1 MSSSSIKDKVYKF
14 FSSLFSTDSKPD
26 SIIEPLTCLIR
37 LSILEYKPVGTKIS
51 VNNNKIQYNDPTIL
65 QGAIRWSNGDARED
79 LHNIFNPI
87 RKAVEW
93 FDKDQEEIAYLFNCS
108 IKGLYRLKKSY
119 HHNSVISHSIQYYI
133 DYINN
138 NINKINKEDH
148 QHHDKKMNNETNT
161 LYLKLKEFWTPRE
174 ILIINN
180 LFLELENNRQKN
192 EEDSN
197 FNNQQNTLIKAIE
210 TLLSN
215 KEEAVSKLLFETT
228 TYLE

>member
-1 MSSSSIKDKVYKF
+1 MNSISIKEKVYQF
-14 FSSLFSTDSKPD
+14 FSSIFSNNSKPD

-37 LSILEYKPVGTKIS
+37 LSILEYKPIGTKIS
-51 VNNNKIQYNDPTIL
+51 VNNNKIQYNDPNIL

-93 FDKDQEEIAYLFNCS
+93 FDKDQEEIAHIFNCS
-108 IKGLYRLKKSY
+108 VKGLYRLKKSY

-138 NINKINKEDH
+138 NLNNEKSDNK
-148 QHHDKKMNNETNT
+148 DKKMNNETNT

-174 ILIINN
+174 IIIINN

-192 EEDSN
+192 EDDN
-197 FNNQQNTLIKAIE
+197 FNAQQNTLIKAIE
-210 TLLSN
+210 TLLSS
-215 KEEAVSKLLFETT
+215 KEEAVSKLLFNTT

>member
-1 MSSSSIKDKVYKF
+1 MNSSGIKEKVYKF
-14 FSSLFSTDSKPD
+14 FSLFFSNDAKPD

-51 VNNNKIQYNDPTIL
+51 VSNNKIQYNDPNIL

-93 FDKDQEEIAYLFNCS
+93 FDKDDEQISHIFKCS

-119 HHNSVISHSIQYYI
+119 HPNSVVSHSIQYYI
-133 DYINN
+133 DYIDNN
-138 NINKINKEDH
+138 LNDDKSNNK
-148 QHHDKKMNNETNT
+148 DKKMNSETNT

-174 ILIINN
+174 IIIINN
-180 LFLELENNRQKN
+180 LFLELENNRQKS
-192 EEDSN
+192 EEDTN
-197 FNNQQNTLIKAIE
+197 FNTQQNTLIKAIE
-210 TLLSN
+210 TLLSS
-215 KEEAVSKLLFETT
+215 KEDAVSKLLFETT
-228 TYLE
+228 TYLK

>member
-1 MSSSSIKDKVYKF
+1 MNSSSIKEKVCQF
-14 FSSLFSTDSKPD
+14 FSSLFSTESKPD

-51 VNNNKIQYNDPTIL
+51 VSNNKIQYNDPNIL

-87 RKAVEW
+87 KKAVEW
-93 FDKDQEEIAYLFNCS
+93 FDKEQEEIAHIFQCS

-119 HHNSVISHSIQYYI
+119 HPNSVISHSIQYYI
-133 DYINN
+133 DYLNN
-138 NINKINKEDH
+138 YLNDNSNSKD
-148 QHHDKKMNNETNT
+148 KMNNETNT

-174 ILIINN
+174 IIIINN

-192 EEDSN
+192 DDN
-197 FNNQQNTLIKAIE
+197 LNNQQDTLIKAIE
-210 TLLSN
+210 TLLSS
-215 KEEAVSKLLFETT
+215 KEDSVSKLLFQTT

>member
-1 MSSSSIKDKVYKF
+1 MNPLSIKEKVYNF
-14 FSSLFSTDSKPD
+14 FSSLFSNDSKPD

-51 VNNNKIQYNDPTIL
+51 VNNNKIQYNDPNIL

-93 FDKDQEEIAYLFNCS
+93 FDKDQEEISHIFDCS
-108 IKGLYRLKKSY
+108 VKGLYRLKKSY

-138 NINKINKEDH
+138 NLNNENSNREKI
-148 QHHDKKMNNETNT
+148 NNETNT

-174 ILIINN
+174 IIIINN

-192 EEDSN
+192 EDDN
-197 FNNQQNTLIKAIE
+197 FNTQQDTLIKAIE
-210 TLLSN
+210 TLLSS
-215 KEEAVSKLLFETT
+215 KEEAVSKLLFNTT

>member
-1 MSSSSIKDKVYKF
+1 M
-14 FSSLFSTDSKPD
+14 
-26 SIIEPLTCLIR
+26 
-37 LSILEYKPVGTKIS
+37 
-51 VNNNKIQYNDPTIL
+51 
-65 QGAIRWSNGDARED
+65 
-79 LHNIFNPI
+79 
-87 RKAVEW
+87 EW
-93 FDKDQEEIAYLFNCS
+93 FDKDQEEIAHIFNCS

-138 NINKINKEDH
+138 NINNRNKEDP
-148 QHHDKKMNNETNT
+148 QNHDKKMNNETNT

-174 ILIINN
+174 IVIINN

-215 KEEAVSKLLFETT
+215 KEDAVSKLLFETT

>member
-1 MSSSSIKDKVYKF
+1 MNPLSIKEKVYNF
-14 FSSLFSTDSKPD
+14 FSSLFSNDSKPD

-51 VNNNKIQYNDPTIL
+51 VNNNKIQYNDPNIL

-93 FDKDQEEIAYLFNCS
+93 FDKDQEEIAHIFDCS
-108 IKGLYRLKKSY
+108 VKGLYRLKKSY

-138 NINKINKEDH
+138 NLNNENSNNK
-148 QHHDKKMNNETNT
+148 DKKMNNETNT

-174 ILIINN
+174 IIIINN

-192 EEDSN
+192 EDDN
-197 FNNQQNTLIKAIE
+197 FNTQQETLIKAIE
-210 TLLSN
+210 TLLSS
-215 KEEAVSKLLFETT
+215 KEEAVSKLLFDTT

>member
-1 MSSSSIKDKVYKF
+1 MNSSGIKEKVYKF
-14 FSSLFSTDSKPD
+14 FSLFFSNDAKPD

-51 VNNNKIQYNDPTIL
+51 VSNNKIQYNDPNIL

-93 FDKDQEEIAYLFNCS
+93 FDKDDEQIAHIFQCS

-119 HHNSVISHSIQYYI
+119 HPNSVVSHSIQYYI
-133 DYINN
+133 DYIDNN
-138 NINKINKEDH
+138 LNDDKSNNK
-148 QHHDKKMNNETNT
+148 DKKMNSETNT

-174 ILIINN
+174 IIIINN
-180 LFLELENNRQKN
+180 LFLELENNRQKS
-192 EEDSN
+192 EEDTN
-197 FNNQQNTLIKAIE
+197 FNTQQNTLIRAIE
-210 TLLSN
+210 TLLSS

-228 TYLE
+228 TYLK

>member
-1 MSSSSIKDKVYKF
+1 MNPLSIKEKVYNF
-14 FSSLFSTDSKPD
+14 FSSLFSNDSKPD

-51 VNNNKIQYNDPTIL
+51 VNNNKIQYNDPNIL

-93 FDKDQEEIAYLFNCS
+93 FDKDQEEIAHIFDCS
-108 IKGLYRLKKSY
+108 VKGLYRLKKSY

-138 NINKINKEDH
+138 NLNNENSNNK
-148 QHHDKKMNNETNT
+148 DKKMNNETNT

-174 ILIINN
+174 IIIINN

-192 EEDSN
+192 EDDN
-197 FNNQQNTLIKAIE
+197 FNTQQDTLIKAIE
-210 TLLSN
+210 TLLSS
-215 KEEAVSKLLFETT
+215 KEEAVSKLLFNTT

>member
-1 MSSSSIKDKVYKF
+1 MNSSSNIKEKVYKF
-14 FSSLFSTDSKPD
+14 FSSFFSNDSKPD

-37 LSILEYKPVGTKIS
+37 LAILEYKPVGTKIS
-51 VNNNKIQYNDPTIL
+51 VNNNKIEYNDPNIL

-87 RKAVEW
+87 KKAVEW
-93 FDKDQEEIAYLFNCS
+93 FDKDQEEIEHIFSCS

-133 DYINN
+133 DFIENN
-138 NINKINKEDH
+138 LKNEKHETKE
-148 QHHDKKMNNETNT
+148 KMNSETNT

-174 ILIINN
+174 IVIINN
-180 LFLELENNRQKN
+180 LFLELENNRKKD
-192 EEDSN
+192 EDTSY
-197 FNNQQNTLIKAIE
+197 FINQQDTLIKAIE
-210 TLLSN
+210 TLLSS
-215 KEEAVSKLLFETT
+215 KEKSVSKLLFETT

>member
-1 MSSSSIKDKVYKF
+1 MNSSGIKEKVYKF
-14 FSSLFSTDSKPD
+14 FSLFFSNDAKPD

-51 VNNNKIQYNDPTIL
+51 VSNNKIQYNDPNLL

-93 FDKDQEEIAYLFNCS
+93 FDKDDEQISHIFKCS

-119 HHNSVISHSIQYYI
+119 HPNSVVSHSIQYYI
-133 DYINN
+133 DYIDNN
-138 NINKINKEDH
+138 LNDDKSNNK
-148 QHHDKKMNNETNT
+148 DKKMNSETNT

-174 ILIINN
+174 IIIINN
-180 LFLELENNRQKN
+180 LFLELENNRQKS
-192 EEDSN
+192 EEDTN
-197 FNNQQNTLIKAIE
+197 FNTQQNTLIKAIE
-210 TLLSN
+210 TLLSS
-215 KEEAVSKLLFETT
+215 KEDAVSKLLFETT
-228 TYLE
+228 TYLK

>member
-1 MSSSSIKDKVYKF
+1 MNSLNIKEKVYKF
-14 FSSLFSTDSKPD
+14 ISSLFSTDSKPD

-51 VNNNKIQYNDPTIL
+51 VNNNKIQYNDPNIL

-93 FDKDQEEIAYLFNCS
+93 FDKDQEEIAHIFDCS
-108 IKGLYRLKKSY
+108 VKGLYRLKKSY

-138 NINKINKEDH
+138 NLNNENSNNK
-148 QHHDKKMNNETNT
+148 DKKMNNETNS

-174 ILIINN
+174 IVIINN
-180 LFLELENNRQKN
+180 LFLELENNRQQN
-192 EEDSN
+192 EADN
-197 FNNQQNTLIKAIE
+197 FNNQQDTLIKAIE
-210 TLLSN
+210 TLLSS
-215 KEEAVSKLLFETT
+215 KEDAVSKLLFDTT